1 MPSEKK
7 MLISPWRVSEPLSM
21 LFVMVSTYFLLLES
35 VAPDGSPRLI
45 LISIHKHY
53 AIGIA
58 YPSSMPDACHLN
70 FVRDLDHC
78 GVSVA
83 QW

>member
-1 MPSEKK
+1 
-7 MLISPWRVSEPLSM
+7 M

-45 LISIHKHY
+45 LISIHKHC